1 MSIIEQAARRLE
13 ALNRAGIDVPWDA
26 AGLDAREAAS
36 RMARSARAGAA
47 ASAQAQARGQAAAD
61 LQPQEAAAAAGAAL
75 ATDRAPS
82 GTVNAPVPLDL
93 QGLAQAGYLVP
104 GLEQAQLAEDFRRA
118 KRSLLDR
125 VRDSAASRPGSGALV
140 VVTSAVDG
148 EGRTTCAINL
158 ALSMAM
164 EVDTSVLLV
173 EADVQRPQVLARLG
187 VTGGIGLTELLA
199 DPGLPLAR
207 AVLPTSLPALSLL
220 PAGAPDARSHE
231 LFAGPGMRGLVSQL
245 IGHRPDRVV
254 IVDAPS
260 LLRSADAAALAALAT
275 QVVVVV
281 AAQRTPRPL
290 VQQAFASLEGG
301 APVVALLNH
310 LPAAAG

>member
-13 ALNRAGIDVPWDA
+13 ALNRAGIDVPWEA

-47 ASAQAQARGQAAAD
+47 ASAQAQVVAELRPLD
-61 LQPQEAAAAAGAAL
+61 AAAAAGAAL
-75 ATDRAPS
+75 AADRAS
-82 GTVNAPVPLDL
+82 AETVNAPVPLDL
-93 QGLAQAGYLVP
+93 QGLAHAGYLVP
-104 GLEQAQLAEDFRRA
+104 GLEQEQLAEDFRRA
-118 KRSLLDR
+118 KRALLDR
-125 VRDSAASRPGSGALV
+125 VRESAASRPGSGALV

-199 DPGLPLAR
+199 DPALPLAR

-290 VQQAFASLEGG
+290 VQQAFASLDGG
-301 APVVALLNH
+301 PPVVALLNH
-310 LPAAAG
+310 LPAAG